1 MVSVLTGH
9 RLHARLPGRV
19 GDVFMTRLRLLLWG
33 LLAFVPGAV
42 AFVSRFMASGACP
55 GPCCK

>member
-1 MVSVLTGH
+1 MTTRIRVL
-9 RLHARLPGRV
+9 
-19 GDVFMTRLRLLLWG
+19 FFS
-33 LLAFVPGAV
+33 LLALVPGAV

>member
-1 MVSVLTGH
+1 
-9 RLHARLPGRV
+9 
-19 GDVFMTRLRLLLWG
+19 MTIRLRVLLFSV
-33 LLAFVPGAV
+33 LAFVPGAV